1 MSDSKYL
8 DAYLKF
14 NEEHGQNQWPSKLR
28 MMGVEKY
35 DPMSSHVSSHLFAI
49 YFPEMRQKD
58 GHYHWPID

>member
-28 MMGVEKY
+28 MMEIELDSTFVASPSFGTFR
-35 DPMSSHVSSHLFAI
+35 DHIS
-49 YFPEMRQKD
+49 
-58 GHYHWPID
+58 

>member
-28 MMGVEKY
+28 LMGVEKY
-35 DPMSSHVSSHLFAI
+35 DPM
-49 YFPEMRQKD
+49 
-58 GHYHWPID
+58 